1 MQSRAAPECFA
12 RPEISADEA
21 DAVVIVDGEGGVLSK
36 TITIRMN
43 ALFSPTS
50 HF

>member
-1 MQSRAAPECFA
+1 VLRQAG
-12 RPEISADEA
+12 ISADEA
-21 DAVVIVDGEGGVLSK
+21 DAVAIVDGEGGGLSK

-43 ALFSPTS
+43 ALFSLTS